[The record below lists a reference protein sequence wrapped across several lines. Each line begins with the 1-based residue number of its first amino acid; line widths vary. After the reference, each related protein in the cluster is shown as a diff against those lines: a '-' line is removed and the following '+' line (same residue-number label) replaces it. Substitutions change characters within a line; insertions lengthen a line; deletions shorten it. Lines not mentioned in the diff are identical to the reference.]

1 MRISDEHFL
10 QTAGAPAGFV
20 LPHRL
25 TGLPPDTPLLVGFS
39 GGADSRLLLALCIS
53 YAGVYGC
60 TVYAAHLH
68 HGIRGEEADRDLAFC
83 VRTAEDAGIRLF
95 TARADVPA
103 QAAASGQSLE
113 LAAREAR
120 YAFFA
125 STLKAIAAAR
135 DDRRMPVLLTAHHAD
150 DQLETVLLRLLRG
163 TGIRGMSGIPPV
175 RRFGETLI
183 ARPLLT
189 CTKADILT
197 ACAHLHLDYV
207 TDSTNGG
214 DDGTRNRLRHRVI
227 PLLEDIAG
235 EGVPQRSAAR
245 LTAAARE
252 DDRYLTEQAQA
263 AYRSIRLPTGAGLPI
278 AALCALPPAISH
290 RVMRLAYRDAVNAF
304 PDACSDDGINMNT
317 DTDTLPSDRTLTAAH
332 LAAIDALCTAAVP
345 HSQAPLPY
353 GWRAVCRPA
362 DADRL
367 LCFAPP
373 EEADDR
379 PADALPPQT
388 LQEGDNPWGK
398 TVIRIEHLPA
408 PASPLDGDGVLA
420 SVVLPAEALP
430 LPLTVRPRRA
440 GDRIL
445 CHGMHKKLKKL
456 ICDKHIPPSER
467 EALPVICHPAQ
478 ADGGTV
484 LWVPAVAVC
493 DGYPPPQSGG
503 ALRIT
508 VLRTL

>member
-1 MRISDEHFL
+1 MIDLKKPLPQELIDLPESDFQMIQSEEIHDEKF
-10 QTAGAPAGFV
+10 QTKPIGFFKDAMI
-20 LPHRL
+20 RL
-25 TGLPPDTPLLVGFS
+25 SKSPVAVTSFTIIVIIILSSLIVPNITGYGYRQQNIAAKDLPP
-39 GGADSRLLLALCIS
+39 R
-53 YAGVYGC
+53 
-60 TVYAAHLH
+60 
-68 HGIRGEEADRDLAFC
+68 
-83 VRTAEDAGIRLF
+83 
-95 TARADVPA
+95 
-103 QAAASGQSLE
+103 
-113 LAAREAR
+113 
-120 YAFFA
+120 
-125 STLKAIAAAR
+125 
-135 DDRRMPVLLTAHHAD
+135 
-150 DQLETVLLRLLRG
+150 
-163 TGIRGMSGIPPV
+163 
-175 RRFGETLI
+175 
-183 ARPLLT
+183 
-189 CTKADILT
+189 
-197 ACAHLHLDYV
+197 
-207 TDSTNGG
+207 
-214 DDGTRNRLRHRVI
+214 I

-245 LTAAARE
+245 LTATARE

-317 DTDTLPSDRTLTAAH
+317 DTDILPSDRTLTAAH

-367 LCFAPP
+367 LCFVPP
-373 EEADDR
+373 EKADDR
-379 PADALPPQT
+379 PADTLPPQT
-388 LQEGDNPWGK
+388 LQEGDNPWGN

-420 SVVLPAEALP
+420 SVVLPAETLP

-478 ADGGTV
+478 ADGDTV

-508 VLRTL
+508 VLRAR